1 MCVTALNAKLSGSAI
16 GGNVL
21 ENGNH
26 ALSYQFDVEN
36 TSGQPNGLILPIPG
50 DVVKLHDTSTYPDYL
65 LKIWDEVQAKDTS
78 PKRSYGK
85 SLTTIVVR
93 VGQYLV
99 LYGKD
104 IEDIKAIILQ
114 QPIGYQ
120 AEIGEELSDFYKE
133 HYAGENIVVC
143 LFESTAEM
151 STQPFLVEYTPYNPE
166 YFRFPMMD
174 AHDGSAPQKELVER
188 DHTILFGIEN
198 DKDADGKEAKVSIPY
213 APSFI
218 NKSSYIG
225 AQFKKNTQNGDL
237 FVRIAKNHK
246 ADKIFNEI
254 QMAWNFEEA
263 LAAMKPLN

>member
-1 MCVTALNAKLSGSAI
+1 MCVTALNAELSVTTI
-16 GGNVL
+16 CGNVL

-36 TSGQPNGLILPIPG
+36 TSGRPNGLILPIPG
-50 DVVKLHDTSTYPDYL
+50 DVVKLHDTSSYPDYL
-65 LKIWDEVQAKDTS
+65 LKIWDEVQEKDTS
-78 PKRSYGK
+78 PKRSHGK
-85 SLTTIVVR
+85 SLTTIVER

-104 IEDIKAIILQ
+104 IEDIKTTILQ
-114 QPIGYQ
+114 QPSEYQ

-151 STQPFLVEYTPYNPE
+151 STQPFLVEYAPYNPE

-174 AHDGSAPQKELVER
+174 AHDGNAPQRGFVGR

-198 DKDADGKEAKVSIPY
+198 DNDLDGNEAKVSIRH

-218 NKSSYIG
+218 NNSTYIG
-225 AQFKKNTQNGDL
+225 AGFKKNTQNGDL
-237 FVRIAKNHK
+237 FVRVAKNHK
-246 ADKIFNEI
+246 PDKVFNEI
-254 QMAWNFEEA
+254 QMAWTLDEA
-263 LAAMKPLN
+263 LEAMQPLV